1 MSRKKKR
8 QDRGLKPDTKYNSLL
23 VSHYINRIML
33 SGEKN
38 IASRLIYDAMEI
50 MKEKI
55 KDEPLKILIKATDN
69 VKPQL
74 EVKARRLGGATYQVP
89 VEVEALRANA
99 LALRWIINFARERKG
114 KSFSEKLASEL
125 IDAYNE
131 QGNSIKKKI
140 DTHKMA
146 EANKA
151 FAHYKW

>member
-8 QDRGLKPDTKYNSLL
+8 QDRGMKPDIRYNSLL
-23 VSHYINRIML
+23 VSHYVNRIML
-33 SGEKN
+33 KGEKN
-38 IASRLIYDAMEI
+38 IAIGLIYDSMDI
-50 MKEKI
+50 IKEKM
-55 KDEPLKILIKATDN
+55 KDEPLKILVKATEN

-74 EVKARRLGGATYQVP
+74 EVKARRIGGATYQVP
-89 VEVEALRANA
+89 IEVEPLRANA
-99 LALRWIINFARERKG
+99 LALRWIISFARARKG
-114 KSFSEKLASEL
+114 KSFSEKLAGEL

-131 QGNSIKKKI
+131 QGSSVKKKV

>member
-8 QDRGLKPDTKYNSLL
+8 QDRGIQPDSKYNSLL
-23 VSHYINRIML
+23 ITHYINRIML
-33 SGEKN
+33 NGEKS
-38 IASRLIYDAMEI
+38 IAIGLIYDAMDI
-50 MKEKI
+50 LKEKL
-55 KDEPLKILIKATDN
+55 KDEPLKIVMKATDN

-74 EVKARRLGGATYQVP
+74 EVKARRIGGATYQVP
-89 VEVEALRANA
+89 VEVDSLRANA
-99 LALRWIINFARERKG
+99 LALRWIISYARDRKG
-114 KSFSEKLASEL
+114 RSFSEKLAAEL

-131 QGNSIKKKI
+131 QGSSIKKKV

>member
-8 QDRGLKPDTKYNSLL
+8 QNRNIKADIKYNSLL
-23 VSHYINRIML
+23 ISHYVNRIML
-33 SGEKN
+33 NGEKN
-38 IASRLIYDAMEI
+38 IAIRLMYDALDI
-50 MKEKI
+50 IKNKL
-55 KDEPLKILIKATDN
+55 KDEPLKILIKATEN

-74 EVKARRLGGATYQVP
+74 EVKARRIGGATYQVP
-89 VEVEALRANA
+89 TEVDPLRANA
-99 LALRWIINFARERKG
+99 LALRWIINFARVRKG

-131 QGNSIKKKI
+131 QGSSIKKKI

>member
-8 QDRGLKPDTKYNSLL
+8 QDRGIQSDGKYNSLL
-23 VSHYINRIML
+23 VAHYVNRIML
-33 SGEKN
+33 NGEKN
-38 IASRLIYDAMEI
+38 VAIGLIYGAMDI
-50 MKEKI
+50 LKDKL
-55 KDEPLKILIKATDN
+55 KDEPLKILVKATEN

-74 EVKARRLGGATYQVP
+74 EVKARRIGGATYQVP
-89 VEVEALRANA
+89 VEVDVVRANA

-114 KSFSEKLASEL
+114 KSFSEKLAAEL

-131 QGNSIKKKI
+131 QGSSIKKKV

>member
-8 QDRGLKPDTKYNSLL
+8 EDRGLKADIKYNSLL
-23 VSHYINRIML
+23 VSHYVNRIML

-38 IASRLIYDAMEI
+38 IAVGLIYDAMDI
-50 MKEKI
+50 LKEKL
-55 KDEPLKILIKATDN
+55 KDEPLKILVKATEN

-74 EVKARRLGGATYQVP
+74 EVKARRIGGATYQVP
-89 VEVEALRANA
+89 IEVDPLRANA
-99 LALRWIINFARERKG
+99 LALRWIINFARSRKG
-114 KSFSEKLASEL
+114 KSFSEKLAGEL

-131 QGNSIKKKI
+131 QGSAIKKKI